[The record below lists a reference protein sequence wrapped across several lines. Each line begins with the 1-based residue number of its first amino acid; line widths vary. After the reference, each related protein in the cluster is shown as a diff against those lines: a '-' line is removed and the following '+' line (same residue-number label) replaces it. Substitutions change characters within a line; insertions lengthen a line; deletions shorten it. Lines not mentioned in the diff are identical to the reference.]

1 MDYRTEIKL
10 PGEGIDYKW
19 TPNDGKDDSKF
30 WSNVEFNKYGNGIDT
45 SQFRT
50 PAHLQSI
57 GDNTVIVHAPSDSDL
72 RMITKPDLTLSGIS
86 EFLQINQKEKL
97 FGKF

>member
-50 PAHLQSI
+50 KAHQECPRMNINLLVVSKTIQYSCSFQVTQ
-57 GDNTVIVHAPSDSDL
+57 DVFDL
-72 RMITKPDLTLSGIS
+72 PFLIKQILRDLS
-86 EFLQINQKEKL
+86 
-97 FGKF
+97 